1 MSMPMDPFGGTGV
14 RDPNRILQ
22 ELSQRVA
29 ALEAQVRAVRGVPI
43 TRASSGFQ
51 IPESAPTTPE
61 SGVYLYAS
69 GSEFRWRGS
78 DGSDYSAIP
87 PAVPRG
93 VSVSNPTLVMGNAPG
108 SYSPSFEDTQSA
120 AINELHD
127 RLIDLLNS
135 LRGAGLISSF

>member
-29 ALEAQVRAVRGVPI
+29 ALEAQVREARGVPI

-51 IPESAPTTPE
+51 IPESAGSTPA

-87 PAVPRG
+87 PDVPSGVAVSDPI
-93 VSVSNPTLVMGNAPG
+93 LVVGNAPG
-108 SYSPSFEDTQSA
+108 SYDSTFADTQSA
-120 AINELHD
+120 AINEKHNK
-127 RLIDLLNS
+127 LIALLDS